1 MTGHFT
7 KVAFRSQLAGV
18 PRFVFLLLLYSALIL
33 GSLWVSFQLRFDF
46 EVPAVFWQRFLPSV
60 LLILPVKLLSLAFFG
75 QFGSLLTFFSL
86 SDSKRLVSAMATSF
100 GLALVVWYA
109 TGGGWMAPRA
119 VLLSDLCI
127 SLLLFFSVRTC
138 MRLYRER
145 VLTTEPRSDRK
156 LRNILII
163 GAGTAGAGLFRDIH
177 SKPGLG
183 LRVVGFID
191 DDPLKIGGSLHGRS
205 IMGPRSQIPHIATNI
220 ACSKAIIAM
229 PTARPQVIRETVALL
244 NEAQIEHDILPS
256 VSQLLH
262 RQVSVNFLRHVDPED
277 LLGREAVALDE
288 PGLFAMIEGQTVM
301 VTGAGGSIGS
311 ELCRQLASFQ
321 PKKLLLVER
330 SEPALFEIE
339 QELKTT
345 FPAVAIEPFAANVC
359 HRGRLSTIFA
369 RHRPSLV
376 FHAAAHKH
384 VPLMESQPGEAIL
397 NNCLGSLHVGELAA
411 AFGCRKAVLV
421 STDKAVNPVNVM
433 GATKRIAE
441 LLWAA
446 FQGDAA
452 GEGCTFSAVRF
463 GNVLGSSGSVI
474 PVFRK
479 QIAQGGPVTVT
490 HPDVTRYFMS
500 IPEAAGLILQSAF
513 QSAGGEVFVLDMGDA
528 VKISDL
534 ARQMIELSGF
544 RPDEDIAIVYGGL
557 RPGEKLYEEPIH
569 KVENVDQTTHPKIK
583 LLRRPAAP
591 VSDIARL
598 LREAEEGLFSF
609 EADEIKT
616 WLARTVPEYRVWTE

>member
-1 MTGHFT
+1 M
-7 KVAFRSQLAGV
+7 AGA
-18 PRFVFLLLLYSALIL
+18 PRFVFLLGLYSLLIVA
-33 GSLWVSFQLRFDF
+33 SLWISFQLRFDF
-46 EVPAVFWQRFLPSV
+46 EVPAIFWARFAPSLV
-60 LLILPVKLLSLAFFG
+60 LILPLKLASLAFFG

-86 SDSKRLVSAMATSF
+86 SDSKRLVAAMFAAF
-100 GLALVVWYA
+100 ALALGVWYA

-127 SLLLFFSVRTC
+127 SLLLFFLVRTL
-138 MRLYRER
+138 MRVYRER
-145 VLTTEPRSDRK
+145 FLTAEPYFERN

-183 LRVVGFID
+183 LRVAGFVD
-191 DDPLKIGGSLHGRS
+191 DDPLKIGGSLHGRA
-205 IMGPRSQIPHIATNI
+205 IMGPRSLLPQIAKNLHCT
-220 ACSKAIIAM
+220 KAIIAM
-229 PTARPQVIRETVALL
+229 PTARPQAIRETVDIL
-244 NEAQIEHDILPS
+244 NSAQIEHDILPS

-288 PGLFAMIEGQTVM
+288 PGLSAMIEGQTVM

-311 ELCRQLASFQ
+311 ELCRQLASFL

-330 SEPALFEIE
+330 SEPALFAIQ
-339 QELKTT
+339 QELHST
-345 FPAVAIEPFAANVC
+345 FPYLVVEAQAASVC
-359 HRGRLSTIFA
+359 HRERLESIFA

-384 VPLMESQPGEAIL
+384 VPLMESQPSEAVL
-397 NNCLGSLHVGELAA
+397 NNCLGSLNVGNLAS
-411 AFGCRKAVLV
+411 AFGCRMAVLV
-421 STDKAVNPVNVM
+421 STDKAVNPMNVM
-433 GATKRIAE
+433 GATKRVAE
-441 LLWAA
+441 LVWGALQADPA
-446 FQGDAA
+446 NRD
-452 GEGCTFSAVRF
+452 CKFSAVRF

-490 HPDVTRYFMS
+490 HPDVTRFFMS

-513 QSAGGEVFVLDMGDA
+513 QSVGGEIFVLDMGEA
-528 VKISDL
+528 VRIRDL
-534 ARQMIELSGF
+534 ARQMIELSGL
-544 RPDEDIAIVYGGL
+544 RPDEDIPIVYTGL

-569 KVENVDQTTHPKIK
+569 TVENVDRTTHPKIR
-583 LLRRPAAP
+583 LLRRPPNDAP
-591 VSDIARL
+591 GEIVRQLAEVEPTL
-598 LREAEEGLFSF
+598 FTAEAGQ
-609 EADEIKT
+609 IKA
-616 WLARTVPEYRVWTE
+616 WLTRVVPEYRVWTD